1 MFEPSRELSAM
12 IAAARVAGA
21 GLMKHFR
28 QRDKLVVKEKGP
40 ADFVSTADLESQ
52 TVLHGELS
60 AAFPSYGFLAEESP
74 RLLEVTQESRFVV
87 DPLDGTTNF
96 LHGIP
101 HFAVAIALERA
112 KEVVAG
118 VVFDPAKDEMFTAEL
133 GRGAFCGDVR
143 LRVSAEADLAGAVVG
158 TGVPHAA
165 ARHRHDGYLP
175 RLRAV
180 MHEVAGVRRFA
191 AAALDLSYVASGRL
205 EAFFEYGLSRWDI
218 AAASLLVREAGGRV
232 SEPDGGCARTP
243 EGIGQH
249 ETMYA
254 LDSGDVLATN
264 GHLHERMLSLLRPPR
279 AASPRLLRRRGW
291 RA

>member
-1 MFEPSRELSAM
+1 MIEPSQELSAM
-12 IAAARVAGA
+12 MAAARMAGA

-28 QRDKLVVKEKGP
+28 QRDKLVVQEKGP

-52 TVLHGELS
+52 TTLLGALS

-74 RLLEVTQESRFVV
+74 RLPESNKESRFVV

-101 HFAVAIALERA
+101 HFAIAIALERA
-112 KEVVAG
+112 HEVVMG
-118 VVFDPAKDEMFTAEL
+118 LVFDPAKDEMFVAEV
-133 GRGAFCGDVR
+133 GRGAFCGGAR
-143 LRVSAEADLAGAVVG
+143 LRVSAETSIAGAVVG
-158 TGVPHAA
+158 TGVPHSA
-165 ARHRHDGYLP
+165 ARHRHAGYLP

-191 AAALDLSYVASGRL
+191 AAALDMSYVASGRF
-205 EAFFEYGLSRWDI
+205 EAFFEYGLSRWDV
-218 AAASLLVREAGGRV
+218 AAASLIVREAGGRV
-232 SEPDGGCARTP
+232 SEPGG
-243 EGIGQH
+243 GDH
-249 ETMYA
+249 M

-264 GHLHERMLSLLRPPR
+264 GHLHERMLGLLRPPR
-279 AASPRLLRRRGW
+279 GASPRLLRRRRW